1 MLWLLKAGIGYD
13 LARHYGIGYSPRANR
28 VILPVYK
35 DKELI
40 AFIARAV
47 DGEKPKYIARHKDG
61 FHNAVF
67 RSDATTILPVSS
79 VAQAIS
85 SENKE
90 IDVLVIVEDY
100 LSAVRVGRITRSV
113 SLLGTANKADAL
125 LPELGSDTKAVVWLD
140 PDKAG
145 RNGRNKIARSLS
157 LFGVEP
163 LLLNTKRDPKFYSN
177 REIRELI
184 YDRLRTTAID
194 ETPQGVQSVA
204 RSDTEDI

>member
-28 VILPVYK
+28 VILPVYQ

-67 RSDATTILPVSS
+67 RSDDSTKLVHPDGPL
-79 VAQAIS
+79 
-85 SENKE
+85 
-90 IDVLVIVEDY
+90 DVLVIVEDY